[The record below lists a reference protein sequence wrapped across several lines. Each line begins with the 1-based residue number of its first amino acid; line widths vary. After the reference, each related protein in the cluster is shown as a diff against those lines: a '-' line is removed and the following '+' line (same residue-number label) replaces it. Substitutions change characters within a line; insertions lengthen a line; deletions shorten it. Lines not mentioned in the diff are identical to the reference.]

1 MRNEMA
7 LRIEDYAIV
16 GDTETVALVGNNGSI
31 DWLCFPRFDS
41 AACFAALLGDA
52 NNGRWLIAPAVA
64 TTRVDRRY
72 RPGTLV
78 LETDFETPEGAVRV
92 VDCMLP
98 REGSPDVI
106 RLVEG
111 LRGRVPMQL
120 QLNPRFDY
128 GHRVPLVSS
137 VPGGA
142 IAVAGP
148 EALSLRTSVD
158 LDVTNGSI
166 SSQFTVSAGD
176 QVWFRLVWFPSHEGE
191 PEQTDAA
198 VALSRTEAWWRSW
211 SERCSYQGPYRE
223 TVLRSL
229 MTLKALTY
237 APTGGIVAAATTSLP
252 EEIGGVRNWDYRY
265 CWLRDGAFTIAALA
279 RFGYTDEAIAMGA
292 WLRRAVAGDPAQM
305 QIMYGIGGE
314 ARLTEFE
321 LPWLS
326 GYERSRPVR
335 VGNAASDQFQL
346 DVYGEV
352 IAGAYSAAE
361 AGVQPREDASKSPG
375 LNLEA
380 IIDTV
385 ERRWREPDEGIWEV
399 RGEHQHFTYSKFSA
413 WYAVDRAIKF
423 AETAGRDYPV
433 EDWQRLRQEIHD
445 DICQHG
451 YDTDRQSFVQYYG
464 GKALDASLLLIPGS
478 GFLANDDPRIVGTVS
493 AIQRELAK
501 GPFVSRYS
509 TEEGVDGLAG
519 SEGAFLIC
527 SFWLVNALAHVGR
540 TDEAQRNL
548 DVLLALQN
556 DVGLLSE
563 EYDPEAKRLL
573 GNFPQAFSHIGLLS
587 SILALHEGFK
597 GFKED

>member
-1 MRNEMA
+1 
-7 LRIEDYAIV
+7 
-16 GDTETVALVGNNGSI
+16 
-31 DWLCFPRFDS
+31 
-41 AACFAALLGDA
+41 
-52 NNGRWLIAPAVA
+52 
-64 TTRVDRRY
+64 
-72 RPGTLV
+72 
-78 LETDFETPEGAVRV
+78 
-92 VDCMLP
+92 
-98 REGSPDVI
+98 
-106 RLVEG
+106 
-111 LRGRVPMQL
+111 
-120 QLNPRFDY
+120 
-128 GHRVPLVSS
+128 
-137 VPGGA
+137 
-142 IAVAGP
+142 
-148 EALSLRTSVD
+148 
-158 LDVTNGSI
+158 
-166 SSQFTVSAGD
+166 
-176 QVWFRLVWFPSHEGE
+176 
-191 PEQTDAA
+191 
-198 VALSRTEAWWRSW
+198 
-211 SERCSYQGPYRE
+211 
-223 TVLRSL
+223 

-279 RFGYTDEAIAMGA
+279 RFGYTDEAMAMGA

-314 ARLTEFE
+314 ARLSEFE

-352 IAGAYSAAE
+352 IAGAYRAAE
-361 AGVQPREDASKSPG
+361 AGVRPREDASKSPG
-375 LNLEA
+375 LNLDA

-385 ERRWREPDEGIWEV
+385 ARRWRDPDEGIWEV
-399 RGEHQHFTYSKFSA
+399 RGERQHFTYSKFSA

-423 AETAGRDYPV
+423 AETTGREYLV
-433 EDWQRLRQEIHD
+433 EGWQRLREDIHE

-478 GFLANDDPRIVGTVS
+478 GFLANDDPRIVGTVA
-493 AIQRELAK
+493 AIERELAS

-519 SEGAFLIC
+519 REGAFLIC

-540 TDEAQRNL
+540 KQEALRNL
-548 DVLLALQN
+548 DALLALQN

-563 EYDPEAKRLL
+563 EYDPEAKRFL

>member
-1 MRNEMA
+1 
-7 LRIEDYAIV
+7 
-16 GDTETVALVGNNGSI
+16 
-31 DWLCFPRFDS
+31 
-41 AACFAALLGDA
+41 
-52 NNGRWLIAPAVA
+52 
-64 TTRVDRRY
+64 
-72 RPGTLV
+72 
-78 LETDFETPEGAVRV
+78 
-92 VDCMLP
+92 
-98 REGSPDVI
+98 
-106 RLVEG
+106 
-111 LRGRVPMQL
+111 
-120 QLNPRFDY
+120 
-128 GHRVPLVSS
+128 
-137 VPGGA
+137 
-142 IAVAGP
+142 
-148 EALSLRTSVD
+148 
-158 LDVTNGSI
+158 
-166 SSQFTVSAGD
+166 
-176 QVWFRLVWFPSHEGE
+176 
-191 PEQTDAA
+191 
-198 VALSRTEAWWRSW
+198 
-211 SERCSYQGPYRE
+211 
-223 TVLRSL
+223 

-279 RFGYTDEAIAMGA
+279 RFGYTDEAMAMGA

-352 IAGAYSAAE
+352 IAGAYRAAE
-361 AGVQPREDASKSPG
+361 AGVRPREDASQSPG

-399 RGEHQHFTYSKFSA
+399 RGERQHFTYSKFSA
-413 WYAVDRAIKF
+413 WYAVDRAIKL
-423 AETAGRDYPV
+423 AEATGREVSRRGLAAAEGRRFTRTSARTGMTPT
-433 EDWQRLRQEIHD
+433 
-445 DICQHG
+445 G
-451 YDTDRQSFVQYYG
+451 STFVQYYG

-478 GFLANDDPRIVGTVS
+478 GFLANDDPRIVGTVA
-493 AIQRELAK
+493 AIQRELAS

-540 TDEAQRNL
+540 TEEAQRQSRCAARL
-548 DVLLALQN
+548 AKRRGSLERRIRPGGQAITGQLPPGLLAHRPLVV
-556 DVGLLSE
+556 DFG
-563 EYDPEAKRLL
+563 A
-573 GNFPQAFSHIGLLS
+573 A
-587 SILALHEGFK
+587 
-597 GFKED
+597 

>member
-16 GDTETVALVGNNGSI
+16 GDTETVALVGIDGSI

-41 AACFAALLGDA
+41 AACFAALLGDE
-52 NNGRWLIAPAVA
+52 NNGRWLIAPAVT
-64 TTRVDRRY
+64 TTRFDRRY

-106 RLVEG
+106 RLIEG

-128 GHRVPLVSS
+128 GHRVPLVSN

-142 IAVAGP
+142 IAMAGP

-166 SSQFTVSAGD
+166 SSEFTVSAGD

-314 ARLTEFE
+314 ARLSEFE

-399 RGEHQHFTYSKFSA
+399 RGERQHFTYSKFSA
-413 WYAVDRAIKF
+413 WYAVDRAIKLVE
-423 AETAGRDYPV
+423 ATGRKVPR
-433 EDWQRLRQEIHD
+433 EDWQRLRQEIHE

-478 GFLANDDPRIVGTVS
+478 GFLANDDPRIVGTV
-493 AIQRELAK
+493 AAVEHELAS

-509 TEEGVDGLAG
+509 TDEGVDGLAG

-548 DVLLALQN
+548 DALLALQN
-556 DVGLLSE
+556 DVGLLSG

-597 GFKED
+597 GFKEA